1 MVQGDSQLDLVQM
14 GCTGRPQTST
24 CALLADACGYCV
36 QMSAEEPA
44 AVEAA

>member
-1 MVQGDSQLDLVQM
+1 MVQGGSLLDLAQM
-14 GCTGRPQTST
+14 GYTGRPQTST

-36 QMSAEEPA
+36 QMRAEEPA